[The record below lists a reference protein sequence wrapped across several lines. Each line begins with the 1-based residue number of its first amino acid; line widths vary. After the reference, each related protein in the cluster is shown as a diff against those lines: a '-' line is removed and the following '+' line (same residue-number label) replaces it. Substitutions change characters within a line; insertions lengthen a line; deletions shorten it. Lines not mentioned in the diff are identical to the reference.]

1 MSVFFAAEAHMLI
14 TAALEIALSLIK
26 PIVVLVSQRG
36 VAYLWRCSIH
46 CLWVKSL
53 QHMGNQG
60 RNRWHETSWGSES
73 SKELG
78 WQILVVD
85 EAGIVEPPVN
95 TTTIQNLPTIYSVI
109 SWPIPNHEKS
119 GGPWHMA
126 KVCEQVSSFWLYFD
140 GCHKQIALHSNPN
153 VGHRGSV
160 LCDRVDHACFREG
173 TIHLHKLQLIMSCNQ
188 RGRQDSD
195 RTPTHCVPLVAPDD
209 GVVVT
214 IGSPDPPATPFGN
227 MVNGAVP
234 PPDAPN

>member
-1 MSVFFAAEAHMLI
+1 MCQTTSSRWNQWCEGSLLNWVVDVHIFAAEAHMLI
-14 TAALEIALSLIK
+14 TAALESALSLIK
-26 PIVVLVSQRG
+26 PIVVLISQRG
-36 VAYLWRCSIH
+36 VAYLWRCSTH

-60 RNRWHETSWGSES
+60 RNWWHETSWGSEN

-85 EAGIVEPPVN
+85 KAGIVEPPVN
-95 TTTIQNLPTIYSVI
+95 TTTIQNLPIIYSVI

-153 VGHRGSV
+153 VGHGFCFVWQSGPCM
-160 LCDRVDHACFREG
+160 LQGGDHSSP
-173 TIHLHKLQLIMSCNQ
+173 Q
-188 RGRQDSD
+188 
-195 RTPTHCVPLVAPDD
+195 TPTLSCP
-209 GVVVT
+209 VT
-214 IGSPDPPATPFGN
+214 GEEDKIVTEHQHTVYPYLHLMMG
-227 MVNGAVP
+227 
-234 PPDAPN
+234 